1 MKTFT
6 RDIRLK
12 APTDLVFNFLADPHN
27 LPEVWP
33 NVVEVKNVKKSKN
46 NESFNFGLIYKM
58 SGVQFDSNCETIEY
72 HPYDRLVIKTNTGL
86 DSTITWS
93 FRPSGP
99 ETQVTLKFDYQIP
112 SSLLKRTKEE
122 IVSYENEHE
131 LDAMLQNLKT
141 RLELQPV
148 HV

>member
-12 APTDLVFNFLADPHN
+12 VPPDLVFNFVVDPHN

-33 NVVEVKNVKKSKN
+33 NILEVRNVKKSKN
-46 NESFNFGLIYKM
+46 NGGFNFGWIYKM
-58 SGVQFDSNCETIEY
+58 TGVQFDSSCETIEY
-72 HPYDRLVIKTNTGL
+72 RPYDRFAIKTSNGL

-93 FRPSGP
+93 FRPADQ
-99 ETQVTLKFDYQIP
+99 ETQVTLKFEYQIP
-112 SSLLKRTKEE
+112 SSLLKHTKEE
-122 IVSYENEHE
+122 IVSRQNEHE
-131 LDAMLQNLKT
+131 VDAMLQNLKT

-148 HV
+148 PL